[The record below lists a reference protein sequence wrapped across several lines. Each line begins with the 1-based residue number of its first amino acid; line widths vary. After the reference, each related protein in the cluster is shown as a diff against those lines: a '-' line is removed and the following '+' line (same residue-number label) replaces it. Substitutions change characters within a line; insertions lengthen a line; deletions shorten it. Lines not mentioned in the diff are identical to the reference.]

1 MAHYVHRCN
10 EVQGGQQ
17 QVPYLQPS
25 VRPPQMPR
33 SANREIPYL
42 SHLRTHHG
50 QVTLVPPESPAR
62 VRKPSAGRSGRNPCV
77 YDPPSPRGRRGTTQV
92 PRPSVHAQ
100 LDGELC
106 AFHWDAQSGPLT
118 SLAFCCSR
126 HAHPRLPSPVVPG
139 GNHVACL
146 QHARDRDVGCLVF
159 VVPFHPKVAICRLVS
174 DHLSVISHLTIR
186 RRVRCGCH
194 RCNPP
199 PSKVLH
205 LRHE

>member
-1 MAHYVHRCN
+1 MRWPVNVHRCN

-50 QVTLVPPESPAR
+50 QVTLVPPESAAR
-62 VRKPSAGRSGRNPCV
+62 VRKPSTGRSGRNPCV

-100 LDGELC
+100 LDGELYV
-106 AFHWDAQSGPLT
+106 FHKGDTVQPINLPCVSLQSTCPSQT
-118 SLAFCCSR
+118 SLPRRSR
-126 HAHPRLPSPVVPG
+126 R
-139 GNHVACL
+139 
-146 QHARDRDVGCLVF
+146 Q
-159 VVPFHPKVAICRLVS
+159 
-174 DHLSVISHLTIR
+174 
-186 RRVRCGCH
+186 
-194 RCNPP
+194 
-199 PSKVLH
+199 
-205 LRHE
+205 